1 MATPEHFQLFARYN
15 AWANGRLYDAV
26 EALPAEDFA
35 RDLGGFFG
43 SLKGTLNH
51 NLAGDL
57 IWLQR
62 LTGWGEAP
70 DRLDAVLFDDLAEL
84 RAAREEEDARLADY
98 VGGLSAE
105 DLAGEVTFRNMK
117 GEAHSQPLA
126 PILAHVFNHQTHHRG
141 QAHHMLSQLGA
152 SPPQLDLVYFLREAG

>member
-1 MATPEHFQLFARYN
+1 VATPEHFQLFARYN

-26 EALPAEDFA
+26 AALPAEDFA

-51 NLAGDL
+51 NLVGDL

-62 LTGWGEAP
+62 LTGEGEAP
-70 DRLDAVLFDDLAEL
+70 ESLDVVLFDELGEL
-84 RAAREEEDARLADY
+84 RAAREEEDARLRDYAD
-98 VGGLSAE
+98 GLTAG
-105 DLAGEVTFRNMK
+105 DLAGELSYRNVK

-126 PILAHVFNHQTHHRG
+126 QVLAHVFNHQTHHRG

-152 SPPQLDLVYFLREAG
+152 KPPQLDLVYYLREPG